1 MISLTYSAGNKI
13 VSSETEN
20 PNFAVATVSQKNVYS
35 IQIDKETYQFFLTYG
50 SSLIKALEEVI
61 HGYLTATLE
70 NVFYSVGYDV
80 SNHSKYYNMFFKDY
94 LIFFQTMKNIYNA
107 SDEDA
112 KKFLKEKIVI
122 TEYVEAYYNDDELE
136 KLKDEIQ
143 QKCNCKV
150 NVSQSDDIV
159 SITKVYENYNID
171 FHVKNFKKMY
181 ELIRKRAIEIHNVR
195 KKYDEILEKIE
206 QFTSIDFESL
216 INQFVELK
224 LQVNQF
230 VNSVIEEAIQEK
242 EKLEK
247 QEKEKLEKQIVEKTN
262 QIIQK
267 LYPEP
272 KQVSDVKEAEKEL
285 EKSQSFV
292 DKVIDFAKRMKNKVV
307 EKSKSMINKIRS
319 FFNRKDNI
327 NDDNHYKPRGPRL

>member
-1 MISLTYSAGNKI
+1 MILLTYSAGKKL
-13 VSSETEN
+13 VSSETEK
-20 PNFAVATVSQKNVYS
+20 PNYAVASVSQKNVYS
-35 IQIDKETYQFFLTYG
+35 IEIDKETYQFFLTYG
-50 SSLIKALEEVI
+50 TSLIKALEELMY
-61 HGYLTATLE
+61 GYLTATLE
-70 NVFYSVGYDV
+70 PVFTRVGYDV

-107 SDEDA
+107 SNEDA

-122 TEYVEAYYNDDELE
+122 TQQYEAYYNDDELE
-136 KLKDEIQ
+136 KLKNEIQ

-150 NVSQSDDIV
+150 LVSQTDNIV

-171 FHVKNFKKMY
+171 FHIKSFKRMY
-181 ELIRKRAIEIHNVR
+181 ELVRKRADQIHNVR

-206 QFTSIDFESL
+206 QFSNIDFESL
-216 INQFVELK
+216 INQVVELK

-230 VNSVIEEAIQEK
+230 VNSAIEEHIQEK
-242 EKLEK
+242 EKVEK
-247 QEKEKLEKQIVEKTN
+247 QENEKLEKQIVEKTN
-262 QIIQK
+262 RITQK

-272 KQVSDVKEAEKEL
+272 KPVSDVKEAEKEL
-285 EKSQSFV
+285 EKAQSFV

-319 FFNRKDNI
+319 FFNRKDK
-327 NDDNHYKPRGPRL
+327 NDDKDYKPRGPRL

>member
-1 MISLTYSAGNKI
+1 MILLTYSAGKKL
-13 VSSETEN
+13 VSSETEK
-20 PNFAVATVSQKNVYS
+20 PNYAVASVSQKNVYS
-35 IQIDKETYQFFLTYG
+35 IEIDKETYQFFLTYG
-50 SSLIKALEEVI
+50 TSLIKALEELMY
-61 HGYLTATLE
+61 GYLTATLE
-70 NVFYSVGYDV
+70 PVFTRVGYDV

-107 SDEDA
+107 SNEDA

-122 TEYVEAYYNDDELE
+122 LAQYEAYYNDDELE
-136 KLKDEIQ
+136 KLKNEIQ

-150 NVSQSDDIV
+150 LVSQTDNIV

-171 FHVKNFKKMY
+171 FHIKSFKRMY
-181 ELIRKRAIEIHNVR
+181 ELVRKRADQIHNVR

-206 QFTSIDFESL
+206 QFSNIDFESL
-216 INQFVELK
+216 INQVVELK

-230 VNSVIEEAIQEK
+230 VNSAIEEHIQEK
-242 EKLEK
+242 EKVEK
-247 QEKEKLEKQIVEKTN
+247 QENEKLEKQIVEKTN
-262 QIIQK
+262 RITQK

-272 KQVSDVKEAEKEL
+272 KPVSDVKEAEKEL
-285 EKSQSFV
+285 EKAQSFV

-319 FFNRKDNI
+319 FF
-327 NDDNHYKPRGPRL
+327 KPRGPRL